1 MPKDKA
7 LPSLFLLFLTT
18 ALIYYAGYVSAQ
30 PLPTVTIHGVT
41 FQVAVCQGEQKTS
54 PVFYVGEIA
63 CIKAIPPVGGATV
76 DVQVDL
82 IHPTAGR
89 ITPMARKTLAL
100 TSDTTLTDAS
110 YKIQPGDPEGDY
122 IFRISVWK
130 NGELRE
136 GTLTFTVQKKETTSW
151 LTWLIIPILIAVA
164 ALGGYIYLTR
174 RKEQQLQS
182 QAVSGP
188 TAVSSA
194 ITPSVGAV
202 PEGTQVYG
210 LQGKTIVVRTPTG
223 ETVTVAAKFVGPG
236 GKIIPITSLPQTF
249 GREDFRGI
257 ADESSLRVISRRHFT
272 VSYDYHNGTFLI
284 EDAGSTNGTLLNG
297 EEIRGKGP
305 VPLKDGDTVSPA
317 GVLQLR
323 FTTGAI

>member
-1 MPKDKA
+1 MFKEKT
-7 LPSLFLLFLTT
+7 LLSFSLGFLLIV
-18 ALIYYAGYVSAQ
+18 LIYYIGYVSAQ
-30 PLPTVTIHGVT
+30 PLPTVTINGVT
-41 FQVAVCQGEQKTS
+41 FQVAVCQGEQKTV
-54 PVFYVGEIA
+54 PVFYEGEIA
-63 CIKAIPPVGGATV
+63 CIKAIPPVGGTTV

-89 ITPMARKTLAL
+89 ITPMARTTLNLA
-100 TSDTTLTDAS
+100 SDTTLTDAS
-110 YKIQPGDPEGDY
+110 YKIQPGDPEGNY
-122 IFRISVWK
+122 IFHISVWK

-136 GTLTFTVQKKETTSW
+136 GTLTFTVHKKETTSW
-151 LTWLIIPILIAVA
+151 LTWLIIPVLIAVA

-174 RKEQQLQS
+174 RKEQEFQS
-182 QAVSGP
+182 QAV
-188 TAVSSA
+188 VSSA

-202 PEGTQVYG
+202 SEGTQVYG
-210 LQGKTIVVRTPTG
+210 LQGKTIVIRTPTG

-236 GKIIPITSLPQTF
+236 GKIIPITSLPHTF

-257 ADESSLRVISRRHFT
+257 ADESSLRVISRRHFS

-305 VPLKDGDTVSPA
+305 VPLKDGDTVSLA

-323 FTTGAI
+323 FTTGAT